1 MATHS
6 STLAWKFHGQKS
18 LVQYSPWG
26 HKEPDTTEQLNTQ
39 THTHRGYGDHPSKVT
54 SGLFSWCPFS
64 DFELGSFVGIPGSR
78 VQALL
83 DKEDMYIYS
92 GILAIKRTKLLFAE
106 MWMDLQTV
114 IQNEIVK

>member
-1 MATHS
+1 M
-6 STLAWKFHGQKS
+6 
-18 LVQYSPWG
+18 QYSPWG

-54 SGLFSWCPFS
+54 SGVFSWCHFS

-83 DKEDMYIYS
+83 DKEDVYIYS